1 MAVPH
6 GLESVQDVLVDPTR
20 GEERDAVVVVAGED
34 GPAASVGQR
43 HHDLQ
48 RPLGQPPGIVR
59 SDHELC
65 ELIDQVY
72 SAFHAALL

>member
-1 MAVPH
+1 
-6 GLESVQDVLVDPTR
+6 VLIDSSR
-20 GEERDAVVVVAGED
+20 GEERDAFVVTGED
-34 GPAASVGQR
+34 GPRASVGQG

-59 SDHELC
+59 TDHELC

-72 SAFHAALL
+72 SAFHEALLQREGTS